1 LILQQQT
8 HTRRTSIRTS
18 DQEGS
23 VSILG
28 LQIGIDV
35 GMGKEDGDNQDM
47 AFDAGGVKGGSGI
60 LPSFF
65 QLTFREGFF
74 LRISFTSSTLPLSAA
89 S

>member
-1 LILQQQT
+1 
-8 HTRRTSIRTS
+8 
-18 DQEGS
+18 
-23 VSILG
+23 
-28 LQIGIDV
+28 
-35 GMGKEDGDNQDM
+35 MGKEDGDNQDM